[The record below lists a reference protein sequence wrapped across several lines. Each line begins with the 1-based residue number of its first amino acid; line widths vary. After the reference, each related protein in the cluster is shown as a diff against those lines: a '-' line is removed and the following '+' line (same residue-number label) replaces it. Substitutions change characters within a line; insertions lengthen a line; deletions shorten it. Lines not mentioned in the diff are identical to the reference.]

1 MCPRNNLR
9 MGKTRKHWPDSH
21 GGQAE
26 IAGQKVTWL
35 TLLPRGS
42 KFRLSPI
49 TIISWSMFHI
59 AKWGFSPHLHLVV
72 LPKASPGELP
82 QSRSMPLCAPPPNTH
97 TLLVLQTCVPSVQH
111 AIGTSV
117 ELWHL
122 YNIQGAKLLM
132 GQNQALS
139 RYFHGLLVQ
148 SISLCVFRLNS
159 HSLD

>member
-82 QSRSMPLCAPPPNTH
+82 QSRSMPLCAPPHTHTH
-97 TLLVLQTCVPSVQH
+97 TLGPSDMCSFCAACHRHFSRTLASLQHPRGQVADGTESGPLSVFSW
-111 AIGTSV
+111 TLSPK
-117 ELWHL
+117 HL
-122 YNIQGAKLLM
+122 P
-132 GQNQALS
+132 
-139 RYFHGLLVQ
+139 
-148 SISLCVFRLNS
+148 LCV
-159 HSLD
+159 